1 MSQRPPAVLL
11 IAVLAAGTGRAA
23 GGDEAPLRG
32 FSAEAGRRQRER
44 ERAFR
49 AEIKAENVGAYM
61 KHMAAR
67 PHHVGS
73 PFGREVADW
82 ILARF
87 REWGLEARIETFKVL
102 FPTPRQRTVE
112 LVAPVRFAAKLEE
125 PALADDPTSGQRSEQ
140 LPSYN
145 AYSIDGDVTAP
156 LVYVNYGVPD
166 DYEELERLGVSVK
179 GAIVIARYGRSW
191 RGIKPKVAAEHG
203 AVGCIIYSDPADDG
217 YVQGEVFPNGPFR
230 PRGGVQRGSV
240 ADAPYHSGDPLT
252 PGVGATEDAKR
263 LPLSEAKTLTK
274 IPVLPISYGDAQP
287 LLDALE
293 GPVAPTGWRGG
304 LPITYR
310 VGPGPARVHL
320 AVQANWDLKPAH
332 DVIATIPGAVEP
344 DQWVL
349 RGNHHDAWVNGAEDP
364 ISGMAPLLEEARAL
378 GVLLKQGWRPRRTIV
393 LAAWDAEE
401 PGLLGSTE
409 WAETHA
415 EELRRKAVAYVN
427 TDGNGRGYLGAN
439 GSPMLEPLVND
450 VARALA
456 DPESGVS
463 VHRREQLRRL
473 SEAKTKEE
481 REELRSRADLRIAP
495 LGSGSDYTPFYQHLG
510 IASLHVGYGGEDDG
524 GIYHSI
530 YDDMTW
536 FTRYSDSDF
545 AYGRLLAQTAGTLV
559 LRLAEA
565 EVIPY
570 DFRSQADTLKKR
582 AGEVRK
588 LLEEEQ
594 EKARERNRQLEEGV
608 FQATRDPRR
617 PLSAPRK
624 KDVPPHLNFAPLDN
638 ALEHLAAAAERYEA
652 ALAKA
657 DLAGSGA
664 VNALLVDSERR
675 TSSPDGLPGR
685 PWYRNLLDAP
695 GLYTGYS
702 AKTLPSVRE
711 AIELGK
717 WAEAESEAARVAK
730 ALESQAALV
739 EQAAGALAA
748 P

>member
-1 MSQRPPAVLL
+1 MGTSWTAGLLVAAFAGATFAAPA
-11 IAVLAAGTGRAA
+11 GS
-23 GGDEAPLRG
+23 EAPLRG
-32 FSAEAGRRQRER
+32 FSAEAARRQRER
-44 ERAFR
+44 EEAFR

-61 KHMAAR
+61 RHMAAR

-73 PFGREVADW
+73 PFGRDVAEW

-87 REWGLEARIETFKVL
+87 REWGLDARIETFKVL
-102 FPTPRQRTVE
+102 FPTPRERVVE
-112 LVAPVRFAAKLEE
+112 MLAPTRYLAKLEE
-125 PALADDPTSGQRSEQ
+125 PALPEDPTSGQRSEQ
-140 LPSYN
+140 LPTYN

-203 AVGCIIYSDPADDG
+203 AVGCLIYSDPADDG
-217 YVQGEVFPNGPFR
+217 YVQGEVFPKGPWR
-230 PRGGVQRGSV
+230 PHTGVQRGSV
-240 ADAPYHSGDPLT
+240 ADGPFHSGDPLT

-263 LPLSEAKTLTK
+263 LALSEARTLTK
-274 IPVLPISYGDAQP
+274 VPVLPLSYGDAQP

-293 GPVAPTGWRGG
+293 GPLAPASWRGG

-320 AVQANWDLKPAH
+320 KVKADWDLKPAH

-364 ISGMAPLLEEARAL
+364 VSGMAPLLEEARAL
-378 GVLLKQGWRPRRTIV
+378 GTLLKQGWRPRRSIV

-415 EELRRKAVAYVN
+415 EELRRKAVAYIN
-427 TDGNGRGYLGAN
+427 TDGNGRGFLGAA
-439 GSPMLEPLVND
+439 GSPILEPLVSA
-450 VARALA
+450 VARDLT
-456 DPESGVS
+456 DPESSVS
-463 VHRREQLRRL
+463 VLRREQLRRIA
-473 SEAKTKEE
+473 EASSAEE
-481 REELRSRADLRIAP
+481 RQELRTRAELRIGP

-510 IASLHVGYGGEDDG
+510 IASLHVGYGGQDDG

-530 YDDMTW
+530 YDDMLW
-536 FTRYSDSDF
+536 FKRYSDSDF
-545 AYGRLLAQTAGTLV
+545 AYGRLLAQTAGTMV

-582 AGEVRK
+582 TAEVRK
-588 LLEEEQ
+588 LLEGEQ
-594 EKARERNRQLEEGV
+594 EKVRERNRQLEEGV
-608 FQATRDPRR
+608 FEAVRDPRR
-617 PLSAPRK
+617 PRVPPK
-624 KDVPPHLNFAPLDN
+624 KEEVPPHLNFAPLDN
-638 ALEHLAAAAERYEA
+638 ALERLARSAEGYES
-652 ALAKA
+652 ALARA
-657 DLAGSGA
+657 DLARSSA
-664 VNALLVDSERR
+664 VNALLLEAERR
-675 TSSPDGLPGR
+675 TSSPEGLPGR

-695 GLYTGYS
+695 GFYTGYS

-711 AIELGK
+711 AIELK
-717 WAEAESEAARVAK
+717 RWSEAEAEAERVAK
-730 ALESQAALV
+730 ALESMAALID
-739 EQAAGALAA
+739 QASQALAGS
-748 P
+748 